1 MSAQQQGF
9 DDDGR
14 GPGAPGA
21 PDQDGDGTGSDVRRD
36 RTQDIFVERR
46 PWGRFQQF
54 ATNEP
59 VTVKIITVEPGHRLS
74 LQRHGHRAE
83 MWHVLDGPVDVTVGE
98 RRWSVAAGE
107 DVWVPGGAVHRL
119 GNSGDRTARLLEVA
133 FGDFDE
139 ADIERLEDDYTRR

>member
-1 MSAQQQGF
+1 MLAQPHGILLVT
-9 DDDGR
+9 
-14 GPGAPGA
+14 GP
-21 PDQDGDGTGSDVRRD
+21 TGSGK
-36 RTQDIFVERR
+36 TTTLYTALSKLNT
-46 PWGRFQQF
+46 PS
-54 ATNEP
+54 
-59 VTVKIITVEPGHRLS
+59 VKIITVEPGHRLS